1 MLRKLTRTPIPALV
15 GMLIATVGFL
25 FDVHAVADKDNQGRW
40 EKPTENNAPDKEVPG
55 FLVNLGPTGA
65 RAVLTERTFIVRY
78 IFKDSP
84 AVGRLNI
91 GDVIT
96 GVFGKPFSPHTFG
109 GVHGYEGP
117 IMDFGMGIEAAEG
130 KDGKLVLDVSRG
142 AETSKVTIDLEAI
155 GTFSPTF
162 PMQCRK
168 SELLRAKA
176 LKYFADHPET
186 QGVWQSHAHSAVTL
200 ALLTSDDP
208 KQQAIGKKMAQ
219 KWGTEIPNAGTWTW
233 NLSYQLITLCEY
245 HLMTKDASVLP
256 TIKALVNALEK
267 AQYQG
272 RILVWGPT
280 GDKSLEKED
289 YAKVDA
295 LQQLYDGGFGH
306 GPYVPGVGKNGYGP
320 MQYTTLL
327 AITAW
332 QLAGRCGVE
341 AGPDRIKRSLEFNH
355 RCTNAAGAVGY
366 GGEFCLA
373 FGIHDPAAYKKST
386 GGDNYVGRVGAAI
399 IAHKLSP
406 EFPESAE
413 YIEKFRSYFKRAYK
427 SLPDGHADSNLGIMW
442 GLLGAAASEDDV
454 VLRTVLDYHK
464 AFFNM
469 MRCHDG
475 SFVLLPG
482 RDYADNGYYMASRY
496 HPTATMALVFGLA
509 NPKLLI
515 QGVQVS
521 IPGVNPKALKGKL
534 DAAYK
539 AIVKKAYGEAASA
552 LKGAKG
558 EDAEAASAMAAYL
571 DAQLQRDV
579 AGLEALEKAGDIYR
593 LDAELAKVRAK
604 FGPFDGLKERISRFE
619 EGLRQDAWKMEMK
632 LGANYRQLVDALQRN
647 KGAAYAGDLEKF
659 GEKHPESLY
668 GKWALEVA
676 KEFRASGSIKDPSV
690 SKPVAIAPAGTTP
703 AAPSAG
709 AAASAAPASTTA
721 VAAKDT
727 PAKPAPPPSKTAA
740 VSAEALDAW
749 QGRFVKKLDALAK
762 SGVRLILPMGGQE
775 SYAVRGAN
783 EKSLIVSIQGN
794 DLPMPWK
801 QLPLGTRAA
810 LAKAAAKD
818 DDVETLLIAAVFQ
831 LATGN
836 ADAAEDLFAKAALKD
851 ADAAKAAKA
860 GLAPH

>member
-1 MLRKLTRTPIPALV
+1 MLIRRRNTALV
-15 GMLIATVGFL
+15 GMLVAAL
-25 FDVHAVADKDNQGRW
+25 FSWSNAYAVADKTNQGRW
-40 EKPTENNAPDKEVPG
+40 TTPTENNAPDKEVPG

-65 RAVLTERTFIVRY
+65 RAILTEKTFSVRY

-84 AVGRLNI
+84 AVGRLKLDDEI
-91 GDVIT
+91 S
-96 GVFGKPFSPHTFG
+96 GVFGKPFSSHHFG
-109 GVHGYEGP
+109 GGHGYEGP
-117 IMDFGMGIEAAEG
+117 IMEFGEAIEKAEG
-130 KDGKLVLDVSRG
+130 KDGKLVLNVSRRS
-142 AETSKVTIDLEAI
+142 EVLEVKIDLEPI
-155 GTFSPTF
+155 GTFSATF
-162 PMQCRK
+162 PMDCRK

-176 LKYFADHPET
+176 LKYFVDHPES

-208 KQQAIGKKMAQ
+208 KQQAIGKSMAL
-219 KWGTEIPNAGTWTW
+219 KWSTQSPDAGTWTW
-233 NLSYQLITLCEY
+233 NLSYQLITLSEY
-245 HLMTKDASVLP
+245 HLLTKDASVLP
-256 TIKALVNALEK
+256 TIKVLVNHLEK
-267 AQYQG
+267 AQYSG

-306 GPYVPGVGKNGYGP
+306 GPYVSGVGKNGYGP

-386 GGDNYVGRVGAAI
+386 SGDNYVGRVGAAI

-413 YIEKFRSYFKRAYK
+413 YIEKFRSYFKRAFK

-482 RDYADNGYYMASRY
+482 RDYADDGYYMASRY
-496 HPTATMALVFGLA
+496 HPTATMALVLGVA

-515 QGVQVS
+515 QGIQVS

-534 DAAYK
+534 DTAYK
-539 AIVKKAYGEAASA
+539 AIVRKAYGEAASA
-552 LKGAKG
+552 LKNAKG
-558 EDAEAASAMAAYL
+558 EDAAAAEAMLAYL
-571 DAQLQRDV
+571 DAQSQCDV
-579 AGLEALEKAGDIYR
+579 AALGALEKQGDISR
-593 LDAELAKVRAK
+593 LEAELSKMRTK
-604 FGPFDGLKERISRFE
+604 FGPLEGFKEKISRFE
-619 EGLRQDAWKMEMK
+619 EGLRKEPWKTELR
-632 LGANYRQLVDALQRN
+632 LGANYRQLVDALKRN
-647 KGAAYAGDLEKF
+647 KSAAYAGDLEKF
-659 GEKHPESLY
+659 ADRNPDSLY

-676 KEFRASGSIKDPSV
+676 KEFRSSGSIKEPSTT
-690 SKPVAIAPAGTTP
+690 KVAA
-703 AAPSAG
+703 AAPPG
-709 AAASAAPASTTA
+709 A
-721 VAAKDT
+721 VAAAGPVSIAPPGAGGGA
-727 PAKPAPPPSKTAA
+727 PAKPGPAPAKAA
-740 VSAEALDAW
+740 VSSEAFAQW
-749 QGRFVKKLDALAK
+749 QARFVKELDALVKNGAK
-762 SGVRLILPMGGQE
+762 VSLCLTGQE
-775 SYAVRGAN
+775 NYAVRGASD
-783 EKSLIVSIQGN
+783 KVLTVRIQGN
-794 DLPMPWK
+794 DLPMPWT
-801 QLPLGTRAA
+801 QLSIGCRAA
-810 LAKAAAKD
+810 IAKEAAKN
-818 DDVETLLIAAVFQ
+818 DDVEALLIAAVFH
-831 LATGN
+831 LASDEAGE
-836 ADAAEDLFAKAALKD
+836 AENLFAKAALKD
-851 ADAAKAAKA
+851 PEAVKAAKA
-860 GLAPH
+860 GLAPR